1 MRSAQT
7 PSNARRLRFSGKP
20 PSRSVIPLT
29 ARRRQQSYGSG
40 VDPGLWPDGGALDRQ
55 TAAAPSKVQFEIDD
69 LWRVLGV
76 GFGPHAD

>member
-1 MRSAQT
+1 MTGLGWKGDLQA
-7 PSNARRLRFSGKP
+7 PRFGRP
-20 PSRSVIPLT
+20 RCADSVLID
-29 ARRRQQSYGSG
+29 SG

-55 TAAAPSKVQFEIDD
+55 TAAAPSKVQFEIHD